1 VFINIQTLFKVK
13 KSIPTSI
20 NQSHYFLVSRMF
32 SGLFETISNRE
43 WNPTGI
49 PAFVKLAEQLAK
61 TKELTWLISCKTER
75 ESEIVG
81 NKFLHLKIDQYDIFV
96 IPYLNIF
103 HFAKL
108 NSLLNDLITIFYC
121 IYFTSKTKKRLFYF
135 DRSNIKTAAFVKLIL
150 RQYVVI
156 RILGLY
162 PGQKKLVS
170 NPISRFR
177 RISEYYAYRVKY
189 DLAVCTQDGSGIEFY
204 LDRLLNIKTPRV
216 VVLNGVVRHK
226 FNFYK
231 KDKNYLSLLFVGTLA
246 ESKGV
251 LDLIDALSLLK
262 SANIHFKAT
271 IIGKGD
277 LEEHIQK
284 TIFDKNLTDFV
295 KLIGAVEHNK
305 IYRYY
310 EEADVYIS
318 LNKLGNLSN
327 TVLESMTLGNC
338 VILLGKDPIN
348 FTDVFT
354 EKFVSGDKVIFISRE
369 STVESLVNV
378 LVHLHENYSLIS
390 EYSSQ
395 MKKFADENL
404 WTWDERINYEI
415 ELLEGILN

>member
-1 VFINIQTLFKVK
+1 MSYSKII
-13 KSIPTSI
+13 II
-20 NQSHYFLVSRMF
+20 SRLF
-32 SGLFETISNRE
+32 SGLHESIKNGN
-43 WNPTGI
+43 WAPTGI
-49 PAFVKLAEQLAK
+49 PAFVKLAEQLVK
-61 TKELTWLISCKTER
+61 TKELTWLISCKTEG

-81 NKFLHLKIDQYDIFV
+81 NKFLHLNIDQYNIFV
-96 IPYLNIF
+96 IPYLNIL
-103 HFAKL
+103 HFSKL
-108 NSLLNDLITIFYC
+108 NSLLNNLITIFYC
-121 IYFTSKTKKRLFYF
+121 IYFTIKTKKKLFYF

-204 LDRLLNIKTPRV
+204 LDRLLSKKTPSV
-216 VVLNGVVRHK
+216 VLLNGVERHK

-231 KDKNYLSLLFVGTLA
+231 KNKDYLSLLFVGTLT
-246 ESKGV
+246 ESKGII
-251 LDLIDALSLLK
+251 DLIDALSLIK
-262 SANIHFKAT
+262 KANIHFKAT

-284 TIFDKNLTDFV
+284 TIFNRDLVDYV
-295 KLIGAVEHNK
+295 KLIGIVEHKK
-305 IYRYY
+305 IFSYY
-310 EEADVYIS
+310 EEADIYIS

-327 TVLESMTLGNC
+327 TVLESMTLGKC
-338 VILLGKDPIN
+338 VIMLGKDPTD

-354 EKFVSGDKVIFISRE
+354 EKFVPTDKVNFINRE
-369 STVESLVNV
+369 NIVDNLVNV
-378 LVHLHENYSLIS
+378 LVHLHENYSLVS

-395 MKKFADENL
+395 MKKFADENF
-404 WTWDERINYEI
+404 WTWDERIGYEI
-415 ELLEGILN
+415 KLLEGILNKKN